1 MRRISSVRSVRVVE
15 RRVVWAARAEI
26 WDWVCVA
33 MDERV
38 AGGLDAVAG
47 RVELR

>member
-1 MRRISSVRSVRVVE
+1 MSSVRVVRVVE
-15 RRVVWAARAEI
+15 RRAVWAARAVI

-33 MDERV
+33 MVERV
-38 AGGLDAVAG
+38 GGGLEVVVG

>member
-1 MRRISSVRSVRVVE
+1 MRRISSVRLVRVVE
-15 RRVVWAARAEI
+15 RRVVWAVRAEI

-38 AGGLDAVAG
+38 GGGLAAVAG